1 MTKTERI
8 SAEVQRLLDDL
19 WDEMD
24 RKDMTVREMAEKT
37 GITARGIYAWRWQ
50 KRDRSPNLYNMVDC
64 AMALGLRLKFVRCGK
79 NG

>member
-64 AMALGLRLKFVRCGK
+64 AMALGMKLKLVRSET